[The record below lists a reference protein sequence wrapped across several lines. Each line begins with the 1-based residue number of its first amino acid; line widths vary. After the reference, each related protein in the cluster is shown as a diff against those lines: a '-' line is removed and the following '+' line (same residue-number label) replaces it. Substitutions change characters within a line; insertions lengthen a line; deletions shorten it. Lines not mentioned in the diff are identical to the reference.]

1 MDMTKNKNSASKFVA
16 SALGVALCSL
26 MATSGSA
33 YAVNMKTTN
42 FTTQPIGHNE
52 FCKAAPVEC
61 QRVGRNIAPH
71 VLTRASWAKIV
82 DVNNLVNT
90 TVAPLTDLE
99 IWGKME
105 VWSYPTNVGDCEDYV
120 LLKRKKLIKAG
131 ISPGNLLVTVV
142 KQANG
147 EGHAVLTVRTDRGDF
162 ILDNLVGRI
171 DDWRDTPYEYLK
183 RQSTDHAG
191 RWVTIEDNRSR
202 IARN

>member
-1 MDMTKNKNSASKFVA
+1 MTTIKKSAIKFLA
-16 SALGVALCSL
+16 SAFGAALCTI
-26 MATSGSA
+26 MASSGSA
-33 YAVNMKTTN
+33 YALSMKTTN

-61 QRVGRNIAPH
+61 QRTGRNIAPH
-71 VLTRASWAKIV
+71 QLTRASWAKIV
-82 DVNNLVNT
+82 DVNNHVNT

-120 LLKRKKLIKAG
+120 LLKRIKLIKAG
-131 ISPGNLLVTVV
+131 INPGNLLITVV
-142 KQANG
+142 KQPNG

-183 RQSTDHAG
+183 RQSTEHAG